1 MSKFVIATVSF
12 LVTFHILMVG
22 MAGAVAC
29 DETHER
35 AAMSVHASEGCA
47 HHHTQPLGGSHDEG
61 GSPCFVH
68 MCTCGQ
74 ASEPARCFVI
84 DFVPAANSSLVTSGS
99 EVRGEIHVCAIDRPP
114 RVII

>member
-35 AAMSVHASEGCA
+35 AAMSIHASGVCA
-47 HHHTQPLGGSHDEG
+47 HHHTQPLGGTHDEG

-74 ASEPARCFVI
+74 VSEPARRFVA
-84 DFVPAANSSLVTSGS
+84 DFVPAAGSSLSTFDS
-99 EVRGEIHVCAIDRPP
+99 EVCLEIHGSAIDHPP
-114 RVII
+114 RNVA